1 VTSIEI
7 DSIFINAKLHYN
19 GIPYQIVLLRVYL
32 EDRQLFSTL
41 IRNCGNKLTRFSIR
55 EEENLL
61 FDTTEKFVVD
71 VLSHCEGLIHITIY
85 SPNLQSTITTT
96 GSKSSIMTAMQN
108 LSELKLEVFKW
119 KTPCS
124 NDIGHFETLFDH
136 VSQSYETLKELKI
149 FTGVF
154 KDINYRKFELALD
167 KLSKGNLKRLGIG
180 LQFMKLERDQ
190 VHDDRNIRPPHVSL
204 DKDKKPWSTSLLKM
218 LPKFKWLDYLKL
230 SYVDFNFNISADL
243 LQRAV
248 QNLMKLKLTDNY
260 NFNKNVFHTC
270 FSVPM
275 SKLDSLIVRT
285 ANIPSS
291 SIYPIVHSYLT
302 NLSTFIVSDFEKF
315 SLYELV
321 LSAHSCVHKICFKA
335 RAVAP
340 PSRQAVQT
348 SNEHLTPLS
357 IIIDCL
363 TDESEMKFN
372 EDFARLSAIHLCGM
386 TIQESGTIALSEC
399 CT

>member
-1 VTSIEI
+1 LNVETASWLTDLYLVCKQWKKCVKLLCQSVTSIEI

-230 SYVDFNFNISADL
+230 SYVDFDILKIIHCWHLSNKP
-243 LQRAV
+243 
-248 QNLMKLKLTDNY
+248 NL
-260 NFNKNVFHTC
+260 VF
-270 FSVPM
+270 
-275 SKLDSLIVRT
+275 R
-285 ANIPSS
+285 
-291 SIYPIVHSYLT
+291 
-302 NLSTFIVSDFEKF
+302 
-315 SLYELV
+315 
-321 LSAHSCVHKICFKA
+321 
-335 RAVAP
+335 
-340 PSRQAVQT
+340 
-348 SNEHLTPLS
+348 
-357 IIIDCL
+357 
-363 TDESEMKFN
+363 
-372 EDFARLSAIHLCGM
+372 
-386 TIQESGTIALSEC
+386 
-399 CT
+399 